1 MDIDPEQNP
10 PRTLVL
16 IGFMGSGKSTVGRKL
31 HQQLSYELID
41 TDHIIEQRQKQ
52 SIPQI
57 FAKQG
62 EEAFREME
70 TSLLQELAESPPA
83 NRIISTGGGIV
94 LREQNRKLLRD
105 LGFVVWL
112 KACSVEILDRTS
124 RNNQR
129 PLLQTEDP
137 QAAVK
142 AMLAER
148 NPLYGECAHLELDTG
163 NLDLEETCAGILE
176 CAGYHFSK
184 GE

>member
-1 MDIDPEQNP
+1 
-10 PRTLVL
+10 
-16 IGFMGSGKSTVGRKL
+16 
-31 HQQLSYELID
+31 
-41 TDHIIEQRQKQ
+41 
-52 SIPQI
+52 
-57 FAKQG
+57 
-62 EEAFREME
+62 ME

-94 LREQNRKLLRD
+94 LREQNRKLLHE

-112 KACSVEILDRTS
+112 KAPLGEIMERTS
-124 RNNQR
+124 RNKQR

-137 QAAVK
+137 QAAIM

-148 NPLYGECAHLELDTG
+148 DPLYSECAHLELDTG